1 MDDTDTATTKELTQ
15 NATRV
20 MQTST
25 KVLSNRAVREDGD
38 APVLPGGSQ
47 DMLGLILFPKSI

>member
-1 MDDTDTATTKELTQ
+1 MDDTDRATTKELTQ

-25 KVLSNRAVREDGD
+25 KVLSNRV
-38 APVLPGGSQ
+38 VVQ
-47 DMLGLILFPKSI
+47 ILSNQGKKIARIFGP